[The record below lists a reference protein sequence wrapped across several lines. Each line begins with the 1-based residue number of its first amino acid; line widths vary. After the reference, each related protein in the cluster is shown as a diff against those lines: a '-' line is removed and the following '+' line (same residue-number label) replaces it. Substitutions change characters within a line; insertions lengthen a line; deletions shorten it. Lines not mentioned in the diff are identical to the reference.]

1 MAKKD
6 QMICTEKQRDAL
18 EKLFAEI
25 LVGGNFRESN
35 CCLENMC
42 LCKAAKSWIFGGILY
57 LQYKC
62 MPKSSSD
69 FISATERFSDEPRLV
84 KACNTSFGTVTKTSQ
99 DALLKQTG
107 NFLVRSYLFRP

>member
-6 QMICTEKQRDAL
+6 QMICTEKQRDVL

-42 LCKAAKSWIFGGILY
+42 LCKALVILC
-57 LQYKC
+57 LLLNASLMNPDWLRPAILHLVLSQ
-62 MPKSSSD
+62 
-69 FISATERFSDEPRLV
+69 RHPR
-84 KACNTSFGTVTKTSQ
+84 THF
-99 DALLKQTG
+99 
-107 NFLVRSYLFRP
+107 